1 LFLSGWEGLGYGED
15 STEAWRTTYR
25 LLLVVIVV
33 LALFTGG
40 RRLRPLT
47 ILLLV
52 YVSARSWFFASMG
65 LLETRYLVEMFPLM
79 EFVAMWW
86 LAGAVKTAIMLVN
99 RERMLESFAPLR
111 WLAAGG

>member
-1 LFLSGWEGLGYGED
+1 
-15 STEAWRTTYR
+15 
-25 LLLVVIVV
+25 
-33 LALFTGG
+33 
-40 RRLRPLT
+40 
-47 ILLLV
+47 
-52 YVSARSWFFASMG
+52 MG